1 MFDLETEGVNVNIH
15 EWNGDC
21 PYIAELCV
29 VWMLVTGIPPKKSAW
44 KTFAHVVT
52 SLEILMDACCL

>member
-1 MFDLETEGVNVNIH
+1 LETEGVNVKID
-15 EWNGDC
+15 ERDGDF
-21 PYIAELCV
+21 PYLAKLCV

-52 SLEILMDACCL
+52 SVEILMHTCCL